1 MYRIPRI
8 QSTDLKKLNSSK
20 GPSEDI
26 SIPLGREKRSQGRD
40 MEETGW
46 ES

>member
-8 QSTDLKKLNSSK
+8 QSTELKKFNKSK

-26 SIPLGREKRSQGRD
+26 SIPVQREKKEITRRRKEG
-40 MEETGW
+40 GI
-46 ES
+46 